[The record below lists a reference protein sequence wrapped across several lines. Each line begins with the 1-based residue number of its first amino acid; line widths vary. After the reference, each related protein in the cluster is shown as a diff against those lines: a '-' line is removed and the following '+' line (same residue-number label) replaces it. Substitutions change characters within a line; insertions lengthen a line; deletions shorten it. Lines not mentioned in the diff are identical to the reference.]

1 MLKQR
6 RFVLL
11 WLLLCFVSLGAYA
24 QEKVLLQ
31 YKAQAGQT
39 MRYRLSGTLSI
50 EAAGNNFN
58 LEITSVVV
66 QKILEVMPDGNI
78 KQEQTTESYEMS
90 FNGQKMPAPD
100 EALDGKVI
108 TVAKSNGEPISRET
122 TRDEDEEDAE
132 QKHLGQTLAV
142 IFSDK
147 PVGAGD
153 KWSYAFKEDSKL
165 GTAPAT
171 IEYTL
176 RGFESW
182 KGIRVARIASTY
194 TAGGGSKVSAD
205 SEILVEVRTGDT
217 VYATTKIT
225 GLSWGQGEVSAAA
238 SAQLEYE
245 RISGSPLP
253 EGVNG
258 EQPKPTPK
266 QDAQPA
272 PQQTTEPKAEEQKP
286 AEGEKKED
294 AKKED
299 PKKKE
304 KTIEEVTKD
313 FEKLEGLFTLYRKKE
328 AGKDTIYMEIRQDQL
343 GKLYFLQATVSDGL
357 PTFFLAA
364 GTPINDILFKLVQ
377 RDEQILLVTPNIG
390 FQANPNTPIARS
402 VRRSFADAY
411 LEAFKIEAKSDE
423 GKRLLIDVSN
433 LFRSDLIQIQQTVSL
448 AAGGSYSI
456 DREKTVYNQVKAFQ
470 NNIFI
475 QTAYHFA
482 GGQQRG
488 GGLAGILGG
497 LAGGANLAD
506 PRSVPITVN
515 YNLWELPVNNGYVPR
530 FYDPRVGYFTTSYED
545 FTREQE
551 DQTRRYILRWH
562 LEKADPNAEL
572 SPPKEPIVFWIDNA
586 TPYEYRDAIR
596 EGILEWNKAFEKI
609 GIKDA
614 IVVKQMP
621 DDADWDHA
629 DMRYNVVRWVTSPSN
644 GYAVALFRANPLT
657 GQILNASITIDG
669 NMARFT
675 RVQFVRE
682 IDPLAAFREAEAR
695 EKHCC
700 DHEHNSP
707 HVCTFAQDTLQR
719 AWQGFVM
726 MELLAGRRG
735 ATKISEREFVQNYI
749 RSVTMHEMGHILG
762 LRHNFVASRQ
772 NTLEELKDGELM
784 RQRGTVASVME
795 YDPFNQMALHAP
807 NTVYWNPTIGPYDYW
822 AIEYGY
828 RIFPDAKTP
837 EEERPQ
843 LREIARRNTEP
854 GLAYET
860 DDYVD
865 RFDPYVTR
873 FDLGRDPLDY
883 WELVIKD
890 THELLEI
897 LPTRVPGPGE
907 SYYDFTRYFFGT
919 LSSFS
924 RAALQ
929 LSRFV
934 GALQMRRNFATD
946 PNAQPPLEPVSAE
959 KQRRAL
965 QLLATYIFS
974 ESAFNIPKGLY
985 LQLGPNP
992 YGGGGAIPPDAPVRD
1007 FLSNIQRLTLAR
1019 LMAPDTLRRVA
1030 NNEFKAVDERNALT
1044 MAEMFDTLQG
1054 VIWSEAQSSRA
1065 VPALRRQLQRAH
1077 LQTLVD
1083 MITKNTGAPDDA
1095 RMLARY
1101 HLRQLRE
1108 QLAKQLPR
1116 VQDTYTRAHY
1126 SEAIE
1131 TIDKALNAQY
1141 MLGMPEIRVPSLADL
1156 LGIGAQK

>member
-1 MLKQR
+1 M
-6 RFVLL
+6 LL
-11 WLLLCFVSLGAYA
+11 WLLFLVVSLGAYA

-39 MRYRLSGTLSI
+39 IRYRLSGTLSI
-50 EAAGNNFN
+50 EAAGNTFN
-58 LEITSVVV
+58 LEITSVAV
-66 QKILEVMPDGNI
+66 QKILEVTPEGNI

-90 FNGQKMPAPD
+90 FNGQKVPAPE
-100 EALDGKVI
+100 EALSGKVV
-108 TVAKSNGEPISRET
+108 TVAKPNGEPISRES
-122 TRDEDEEDAE
+122 TREEESEEAD

-153 KWSYAFKEDSKL
+153 KWSYSFKEDSKL

-176 RGFESW
+176 RGFETW

-194 TAGGGSKVSAD
+194 TAGGGSKVSAE
-205 SEILVEVRTGDT
+205 SELLIEVRTGDT
-217 VYATTKIT
+217 VYATSKIT
-225 GLSWGQGEVSAAA
+225 GMSWGQGGVTAAA

-245 RISGSPLP
+245 RIEGTPLP

-258 EQPKPTPK
+258 AQPQAAPKPE
-266 QDAQPA
+266 AQPA
-272 PQQTTEPKAEEQKP
+272 QQQQQTAEQKPAEQKP
-286 AEGEKKED
+286 AEGE
-294 AKKED
+294 KKED

-328 AGKDTIYMEIRQDQL
+328 AGKDTIYMEVRHEQL
-343 GKLYFLQATVSDGL
+343 EKLYFLQATVSEGL

-377 RDEQILLVTPNIG
+377 RDEQILLVVPNVG
-390 FQANPNTPIARS
+390 FQANPDTPIARS
-402 VRRSFADAY
+402 VQRSFADAY

-433 LFRSDLIQIQQTVSL
+433 LFRSDLIQIQQIVSL

-456 DREKTVYNQVKAFQ
+456 DREKTVYNQVKVFP
-470 NNIFI
+470 NNVFI

-515 YNLWELPVNNGYVPR
+515 YNLWELPVNNGYTPR
-530 FYDPRVGYFTTSYED
+530 FYDPRVGYFITSYED
-545 FTREQE
+545 FTREKE
-551 DQTRRYILRWH
+551 DQARRYILRWH

-586 TPYEYRDAIR
+586 VPYEYRDAIR
-596 EGILEWNKAFEKI
+596 EGLLEWNKAFEKI

-629 DMRYNVVRWVTSPSN
+629 DMRYNVIRWVTSPSN

-675 RVQFVRE
+675 RVQFVRD
-682 IDPLAAFREAEAR
+682 IDPLAAFKEVEAR
-695 EKHCC
+695 EQNCC
-700 DHEHNSP
+700 DHKAYNSP
-707 HVCTFAQDTLQR
+707 HACTFAQDTLQR

-726 MELLAGRRG
+726 MELLAGKRG
-735 ATKISEREFVQNYI
+735 ATKITEEQFVKDYI
-749 RSVTMHEMGHILG
+749 KSVTMHEMGHILG

-772 NTLEELKDGELM
+772 FSLEELRNGELV

-807 NTVYWNPTIGPYDYW
+807 NTYYWNPTIGPYDYW

-837 EEERPQ
+837 EAERPH
-843 LREIARRNTEP
+843 LLEIARRNTEP
-854 GLAYET
+854 GLAFET
-860 DDYVD
+860 DDYAD

-873 FDLGRDPLDY
+873 FDLGKDPLDY

-890 THELLEI
+890 THELLQV
-897 LPTRVPGPGE
+897 LPSRVPGPGE
-907 SYYDFTRYFFGT
+907 TYYDFTRNFFGT
-919 LSSFS
+919 LASFS
-924 RAALQ
+924 RAATQ
-929 LSRFV
+929 LCRFV
-934 GALQMRRNFATD
+934 GALQIRRNFATD
-946 PNAQPPLEPVSAE
+946 PNAQPPLEPVIAD

-985 LQLGPNP
+985 LNLGVNP

-1007 FLSNIQRLTLAR
+1007 FLSNIQRLTLSR
-1019 LMAPDTLRRVA
+1019 LMASDTLRRVA

-1044 MAEMFDTLQG
+1044 MAELFDTLQG
-1054 VIWSEAQSSRA
+1054 VIWSEAQSNRP

-1083 MITKNTGAPDDA
+1083 MLTKNTGAPDDA

-1126 SEAIE
+1126 SEAID

>member
-6 RFVLL
+6 RFMLL
-11 WLLLCFVSLGAYA
+11 WLLLLAVSLGAYA
-24 QEKVLLQ
+24 QEKVLLE
-31 YKAQAGQT
+31 YKAKPGQT
-39 MRYRLSGTLSI
+39 MRYKLSGTLSV
-50 EAAGNNFN
+50 EAAGNTFN
-58 LEITSVVV
+58 LEITSVVA
-66 QKILEVMPDGNI
+66 QKILEVTPEGNI

-100 EALDGKVI
+100 EALSGKVTI
-108 TVAKSNGEPISRET
+108 VVKPNGETISRES
-122 TRDEDEEDAE
+122 TREEGEEDTD

-142 IFSDK
+142 VFSDK

-153 KWSYAFKEDSKL
+153 KWSYSLKEDSKL
-165 GTAPAT
+165 RTAPAT
-171 IEYTL
+171 IEYVL
-176 RGFESW
+176 RGFETW
-182 KGIRVARIASTY
+182 KGIRVARIVSTY
-194 TAGGGSKVSAD
+194 SAGGGSKVSAE
-205 SEILVEVRTGDT
+205 SELLIEVRTGDT

-225 GLSWGQGEVSAAA
+225 GLSWGQGGVTAAA

-245 RISGSPLP
+245 RIEGTPLP

-258 EQPKPTPK
+258 AQPQAAPKPN
-266 QDAQPA
+266 AQPA
-272 PQQTTEPKAEEQKP
+272 QQQQTTEQKP
-286 AEGEKKED
+286 AEGE
-294 AKKED
+294 KKED

-304 KTIEEVTKD
+304 KTIEEATKD

-328 AGKDTIYMEIRQDQL
+328 AGKDTIYMEIRRDQL
-343 GKLYFLQATVSDGL
+343 EKLYFLQATVSEGL

-377 RDEQILLVTPNIG
+377 RDEQILLVVPNIG
-390 FQANPNTPIARS
+390 FQASPNTPIARS
-402 VRRSFADAY
+402 VQRSFADAY

-433 LFRSDLIQIQQTVSL
+433 LFRSDLIQIQQAVSL

-456 DREKTVYNQVKAFQ
+456 DREKTVYNQVKAFP

-488 GGLAGILGG
+488 GGLAGILGS

-530 FYDPRVGYFTTSYED
+530 FYDPRVGYFITSYED
-545 FTREQE
+545 FTREKE

-586 TPYEYRDAIR
+586 VPLEYRDAIR
-596 EGILEWNKAFEKI
+596 EGLLEWNKAFEKI
-609 GIKDA
+609 GIRDA

-629 DMRYNVVRWVTSPSN
+629 DMRYNVIRWVTSPSN

-675 RVQFVRE
+675 RVSFIRE
-682 IDPLAAFREAEAR
+682 IDPLAAFKEAEAR
-695 EKHCC
+695 EKNCC
-700 DHEHNSP
+700 DHSQNSP
-707 HVCTFAQDTLQR
+707 HACTFAQDTLQR

-735 ATKISEREFVQNYI
+735 ATKTTEEQFVKDYI
-749 RSVTMHEMGHILG
+749 KSVTMHEMGHILG

-772 NTLEELKDGELM
+772 FTLEELKNGELV

-807 NTVYWNPTIGPYDYW
+807 NTYYWNPTIGPYDYW

-828 RIFPDAKTP
+828 RSFPDAKTP
-837 EEERPQ
+837 EAERPH
-843 LREIARRNTEP
+843 LLEIARRNTEP
-854 GLAYET
+854 GLAFET
-860 DDYVD
+860 DDYAD

-873 FDLGRDPLDY
+873 FDLGKDPLDY

-890 THELLEI
+890 THELLEV

-907 SYYDFTRYFFGT
+907 TYYDFTRNFFGA
-919 LSSFS
+919 LASFS
-924 RAALQ
+924 RAATQ

-946 PNAQPPLEPVSAE
+946 PNAQPPLEPVSAD

-974 ESAFNIPKGLY
+974 ENAFNIPKGLY
-985 LQLGPNP
+985 RYLGANP
-992 YGGGGAIPPDAPVRD
+992 YGGGSAIPPDAPVRD

-1044 MAEMFDTLQG
+1044 MAELFDTLQG
-1054 VIWSEAQSSRA
+1054 VIWSEAQSNRA

-1083 MITKNTGAPDDA
+1083 MITKSTGAPDDA

-1141 MLGMPEIRVPSLADL
+1141 MLGMPEIRVPSLAEI
-1156 LGIGAQK
+1156 LGIGTER

>member
-1 MLKQR
+1 MVKQR
-6 RFVLL
+6 RFTQL
-11 WLLLCFVSLGAYA
+11 WLLLLAVLLGTHAYA

-31 YKAQAGQT
+31 NKAKPGQT

-50 EAAGNNFN
+50 EAAGNTFN

-66 QKILEVMPDGNI
+66 QKILEVSPEGNI
-78 KQEQTTESYEMS
+78 KREQTTESYEMS
-90 FNGQKMPAPD
+90 FNGRKMPAPD
-100 EALDGKVI
+100 ELLQQDKVVI
-108 TVAKSNGEPISRET
+108 VTKPNGEPISRES
-122 TRDEDEEDAE
+122 TRDEEDENAD
-132 QKHLGQTLAV
+132 QQHIGQTLAV

-147 PVGAGD
+147 PVGVGD
-153 KWSYAFKEDSKL
+153 KWSYRFKEDPKL
-165 GTAPAT
+165 GTVPAT
-171 IEYTL
+171 VEYTL
-176 RGFESW
+176 RGFETW

-194 TAGGGSKVSAD
+194 TAQGDSKVAAD
-205 SEILVEVRTGDT
+205 TEFLIEVRTGDT
-217 VYATTKIT
+217 VYALAKVT
-225 GLSWGQGEVSAAA
+225 GMHWGQGDVTAAA
-238 SAQLEYE
+238 SAQLEME
-245 RISGSPLP
+245 RIEGTPLP
-253 EGVNG
+253 EGANG
-258 EQPKPTPK
+258 DQPKATPS

-272 PQQTTEPKAEEQKP
+272 QEQAAEQKKEEQKP
-286 AEGEKKED
+286 AEGEKKDE
-294 AKKED
+294 

-328 AGKDTIYMEIRQDQL
+328 AGKDTIYMEIRREQL
-343 GKLYFLQATVSDGL
+343 ERLYFLQATVSEGL

-377 RDEQILLVTPNIG
+377 RDEQILLVVPNIG
-390 FQANPNTPIARS
+390 FQADPNTPIARS
-402 VRRSFADAY
+402 VKRSFADAY

-433 LFRSDLIQIQQTVSL
+433 LFRSDLIQIQQIVNL

-456 DREKTVYNQVKAFQ
+456 DREKTVYTQVKAFP

-475 QTAYHFA
+475 QTAYHFS
-482 GGQQRG
+482 GGPQRG
-488 GGLAGILGG
+488 GGLAALLSS

-515 YNLWELPVNNGYVPR
+515 YNLWELPTNNGYMPR
-530 FYDPRVGYFTTSYED
+530 LYDPRVGYFVTTYED

-586 TPYEYRDAIR
+586 VPYEYRDAIR

-675 RVQFVRE
+675 RVQFIRN
-682 IDPLAAFREAEAR
+682 IDPLAAFREAEHR
-695 EKHCC
+695 EQHCC
-700 DHEHNSP
+700 DHRAHNSP
-707 HVCTFAQDTLQR
+707 HACTFAQDTLQR

-726 MELLAGRRG
+726 MELLASRRG
-735 ATKISEREFVQNYI
+735 ATKITEEQFVRDYI
-749 RSVTMHEMGHILG
+749 KSITMHEMGHILG

-772 NTLEELKDGELM
+772 FTLEELKDGELV

-795 YDPFNQMALHAP
+795 YDPFNQAALHAP
-807 NTVYWNPTIGPYDYW
+807 NTYYWNPTIGPYDYW

-837 EEERPQ
+837 EAERPY
-843 LREIARRNTEP
+843 LLEIARRNTEH

-860 DDYVD
+860 DDYAD

-873 FDLGRDPLDY
+873 FDLGKEPLDY

-890 THELLEI
+890 AHELLEV

-907 SYYDFTRYFFGT
+907 TYYDFTRYFFGT
-919 LSSFS
+919 LASFS
-924 RAALQ
+924 RAAVQ

-934 GALQMRRNFATD
+934 GGLQIRRNFATD
-946 PNAQPPLEPVSAE
+946 PNAQPPLEPVSAD

-974 ESAFNIPKGLY
+974 ESAFNIPKRLY
-985 LQLGPNP
+985 LNLAPNP
-992 YGGGGAIPPDAPVRD
+992 FGGGSAIPPDAPVRD
-1007 FLSNIQRLTLAR
+1007 ILSNIQRLTLTR
-1019 LMAPDTLRRVA
+1019 LLAPDTLRRVA

-1044 MAEMFDTLQG
+1044 MAELFDTLQG
-1054 VIWSEAQSSRA
+1054 VIWSEAQSNRA

-1083 MITKNTGAPDDA
+1083 ILTKNTGVPEDA

-1101 HLRQLRE
+1101 YLRQLRE
-1108 QLAKQLPR
+1108 QLTKQLPR
-1116 VQDTYTRAHY
+1116 VRDTYTHAHY
-1126 SEAIE
+1126 SEAID
-1131 TIDKALNAQY
+1131 TIDKALDAQY

-1156 LGIGAQK
+1156 LGIGAEK

>member
-6 RFVLL
+6 RFILL
-11 WLLLCFVSLGAYA
+11 WLLLFVVSLGAYA

-50 EAAGNNFN
+50 EAAGNTFN
-58 LEITSVVV
+58 LEITSVAV
-66 QKILEVMPDGNI
+66 QKILEVTPEGNI
-78 KQEQTTESYEMS
+78 KEEQTTESYEMS
-90 FNGQKMPAPD
+90 FNGQKMPTPE
-100 EALDGKVI
+100 EALSGKVI
-108 TVAKSNGEPISRET
+108 MVVKPNGELVSRET
-122 TRDEDEEDAE
+122 TREEGEEEAD

-153 KWSYAFKEDSKL
+153 KWNYTVREDSRL
-165 GTAPAT
+165 GTVPAT

-176 RGFESW
+176 RGFETW
-182 KGIRVARIASTY
+182 KNIRVARITSTY
-194 TAGGGSKVSAD
+194 SAGGGSKVSAD
-205 SEILVEVRTGDT
+205 SEILIEVRTGDT

-225 GLSWGQGEVSAAA
+225 GLSWGQGGVAAAA

-245 RISGSPLP
+245 RISGTPLP
-253 EGVNG
+253 EGANR
-258 EQPKPTPK
+258 
-266 QDAQPA
+266 AQPQAA
-272 PQQTTEPKAEEQKP
+272 PHQNAQPQAEAQKP
-286 AEGEKKED
+286 AESEKQEE
-294 AKKED
+294 KKED

-304 KTIEEVTKD
+304 KTIEDVTKD

-328 AGKDTIYMEIRQDQL
+328 AAKDTIYMEIRRDQL
-343 GKLYFLQATVSDGL
+343 EKLYFLQATVSEGL

-377 RDEQILLVTPNIG
+377 RDEQILLVVPNVG

-402 VRRSFADAY
+402 VRRSFADAF
-411 LEAFKIEAKSDE
+411 LEAFKIEARSDE
-423 GKRLLIDVSN
+423 GNRLLIDVSN
-433 LFRSDLIQIQQTVSL
+433 LFRSDLIQIQQIVSL

-456 DREKTVYNQVKAFQ
+456 DREKTVYNQVKSFP
-470 NNIFI
+470 NNVFI

-482 GGQQRG
+482 GGPQRGG

-530 FYDPRVGYFTTSYED
+530 FYDPRVGYFVTTYQD

-586 TPYEYRDAIR
+586 TPLEYRDAIR

-609 GIKDA
+609 GFKDA

-629 DMRYNVVRWVTSPSN
+629 DMRYNVIRWVTSPSN

-657 GQILNASITIDG
+657 GQILNAGITIDG
-669 NMARFT
+669 NMARIT
-675 RVQFVRE
+675 RVSFIRE
-682 IDPLAAFREAEAR
+682 IDPLAAFREAEER
-695 EKHCC
+695 EKNCC
-700 DHEHNSP
+700 DHSHISP
-707 HVCTFAQDTLQR
+707 HACTFAQDTLQR

-735 ATKISEREFVQNYI
+735 ATKISEQEFVQNYI

-828 RIFPDAKTP
+828 RIFPDARTP
-837 EEERPQ
+837 EAERPQ
-843 LREIARRNTEP
+843 LLQIAQRNTEP

-860 DDYVD
+860 DDFAD

-873 FDLGRDPLDY
+873 FDLSKEPLEY

-890 THELLEI
+890 THELLEV
-897 LPTRVPGPGE
+897 LPSRVPGSGE

-919 LSSFS
+919 LASFS
-924 RAALQ
+924 RAATQ

-934 GALQMRRNFATD
+934 GALQMRRNFASD
-946 PNAQPPLEPVSAE
+946 PNAQPPLEPVSAD

-985 LQLGPNP
+985 LNLGPNP
-992 YGGGGAIPPDAPVRD
+992 YGGSGAIPPDAPVRD
-1007 FLSNIQRLTLAR
+1007 FLSNIQRLTLSR
-1019 LMAPDTLRRVA
+1019 LMANDVLRRVA
-1030 NNEFKAVDERNALT
+1030 NNEFKVVDERNALT
-1044 MAEMFDTLQG
+1044 MAELFDTLQG
-1054 VIWSEAQSSRA
+1054 VIWSEAQSNRP

-1083 MITKNTGAPDDA
+1083 MITKSTGAPDDA

-1101 HLRQLRE
+1101 HLRQLRD
-1108 QLAKQLPR
+1108 QLAKQLPQVR
-1116 VQDTYTRAHY
+1116 DTYTRAHY
-1126 SEAIE
+1126 SEAIDM
-1131 TIDKALNAQY
+1131 IDKALNAQY

-1156 LGIGAQK
+1156 LGIGAEK

>member
-1 MLKQR
+1 MVKQR
-6 RFVLL
+6 RLTQL
-11 WLLLCFVSLGAYA
+11 WLLLLAVLLGTHAYA

-31 YKAQAGQT
+31 NKAKPGQT

-50 EAAGNNFN
+50 EAAGNTFN

-66 QKILEVMPDGNI
+66 QKILEVSPEGNI

-90 FNGQKMPAPD
+90 FNGQKVPTPD
-100 EALDGKVI
+100 EALSGKVI
-108 TVAKSNGEPISRET
+108 VVIKPNGEPISRES
-122 TRDEDEEDAE
+122 TREEENEDTE
-132 QKHLGQTLAV
+132 QRHLGQIFAV

-147 PVGAGD
+147 PVGVGD
-153 KWSYAFKEDSKL
+153 KWSYSFKEDEKL

-176 RGFESW
+176 RGFETW
-182 KGIRVARIASTY
+182 KGIRVARITSTY
-194 TAGGGSKVSAD
+194 TAQGDSKVAAD
-205 SEILVEVRTGDT
+205 TELLIEVRTGDT
-217 VYATTKIT
+217 VYAQAKVT
-225 GLSWGQGEVSAAA
+225 GMRWGQGNVTAAA
-238 SAQLEYE
+238 SAQLELE
-245 RISGSPLP
+245 RIEGTPLP
-253 EGVNG
+253 EGANG
-258 EQPKPTPK
+258 DQPKATPK

-272 PQQTTEPKAEEQKP
+272 QEQAAEQKKEEQKP
-286 AEGEKKED
+286 AEGEKKD
-294 AKKED
+294 D
-299 PKKKE
+299 SKKKE

-328 AGKDTIYMEIRQDQL
+328 TGKDTIYMEIRREQL
-343 GKLYFLQATVSDGL
+343 ERLYFLQATVSEGL

-377 RDEQILLVTPNIG
+377 RDEQILLVVPNIG

-402 VRRSFADAY
+402 VKRSFADAY

-433 LFRSDLIQIQQTVSL
+433 LFRSDLIQIQQMVNL
-448 AAGGSYSI
+448 ATGGSYSI
-456 DREKTVYNQVKAFQ
+456 DREKTVYTQVKAFP

-475 QTAYHFA
+475 QTAYHFS
-482 GGQQRG
+482 GGSQRG
-488 GGLAGILGG
+488 GGLAGILGS

-515 YNLWELPVNNGYVPR
+515 YNLWELPTNNGYMPR
-530 FYDPRVGYFTTSYED
+530 LYDPRVGYFVTTYED

-586 TPYEYRDAIR
+586 VPYEYRDAIR

-675 RVQFVRE
+675 RVQFIRN
-682 IDPLAAFREAEAR
+682 IDPLAAFREAEQR
-695 EKHCC
+695 EQHCC
-700 DHEHNSP
+700 DHHAHNSP
-707 HVCTFAQDTLQR
+707 HACTFAQDTLQR

-726 MELLAGRRG
+726 MELLASRRG
-735 ATKISEREFVQNYI
+735 ATKITEEQFVKDYI
-749 RSVTMHEMGHILG
+749 KSITMHEMGHILG

-772 NTLEELKDGELM
+772 FTLEELKDGELV

-795 YDPFNQMALHAP
+795 YDPFNQAALHAP
-807 NTVYWNPTIGPYDYW
+807 NTYYWNPTIGPYDYW

-837 EEERPQ
+837 EAERPY
-843 LREIARRNTEP
+843 LLEIARRNTEH

-860 DDYVD
+860 DDYAD

-873 FDLGRDPLDY
+873 FDLGKEPLDY

-890 THELLEI
+890 AHELLEV

-907 SYYDFTRYFFGT
+907 TYYDFTRYFFGT
-919 LSSFS
+919 LATFS
-924 RAALQ
+924 RAAVQ

-934 GALQMRRNFATD
+934 GGLQIRRNFATD
-946 PNAQPPLEPVSAE
+946 PNAQPPLEPVSAD

-985 LQLGPNP
+985 LKLGPNP
-992 YGGGGAIPPDAPVRD
+992 FGGGSAIPPDAPVRD
-1007 FLSNIQRLTLAR
+1007 FLSNIQRLTLTR
-1019 LMAPDTLRRVA
+1019 LLAPDTLRRVA

-1044 MAEMFDTLQG
+1044 MAELFDTLQG
-1054 VIWSEAQSSRA
+1054 VIWSEAQSNRA

-1083 MITKNTGAPDDA
+1083 MLTKNTGAPEDA

-1108 QLAKQLPR
+1108 QLTKQLPR
-1116 VQDTYTRAHY
+1116 VRDTYTRAHY
-1126 SEAIE
+1126 SEVID
-1131 TIDKALNAQY
+1131 TIDKALDAQY
-1141 MLGMPEIRVPSLADL
+1141 MLGMPEIRVPSLAEL
-1156 LGIGAQK
+1156 LGIGAEK

>member
-6 RFVLL
+6 QFITL
-11 WLLLCFVSLGAYA
+11 WLLLFAISLGAYA

-31 YKAQAGQT
+31 NKAQAGQT
-39 MRYRLSGTLSI
+39 MRYRLSGTISI
-50 EAAGNNFN
+50 EAAGNTFN
-58 LEITSVVV
+58 LELNSVAVL
-66 QKILEVMPDGNI
+66 KILEVSPEGNI
-78 KQEQTTESYEMS
+78 TQEQSTESYEMS
-90 FNGQKMPAPD
+90 FGGCTMPAPD
-100 EALDGKVI
+100 EVLSAKTTLVI
-108 TVAKSNGEPISRET
+108 KPNGELISRES
-122 TRDEDEEDAE
+122 TRDDEEEDTE
-132 QKHLGQTLAV
+132 QRHVGQTLAI

-153 KWSYAFKEDSKL
+153 KWSYTFREDSKL

-176 RGFESW
+176 RGFETW
-182 KGIRVARIASTY
+182 KGIRVARITSTY

-205 SEILVEVRTGDT
+205 SELLIEVRTGDT
-217 VYATTKIT
+217 VYAKTKIT
-225 GLSWGQGEVSAAA
+225 GLNWGGDEAAAAA
-238 SAQLEYE
+238 SVQLEYE
-245 RISGSPLP
+245 RISGTPLP
-253 EGVNG
+253 EGVN
-258 EQPKPTPK
+258 EQPKADTPATTDEK
-266 QDAQPA
+266 KPDAQA
-272 PQQTTEPKAEEQKP
+272 TTDEKKPDDQKP

-294 AKKED
+294 A
-299 PKKKE
+299 KKKE

-328 AGKDTIYMEIRQDQL
+328 ATKDTIYMEIRRDQL
-343 GKLYFLQATVSDGL
+343 EKLFFLQATVSEGL

-364 GTPINDILFKLVQ
+364 GTPITDILFKLVR
-377 RDEQILLVTPNIG
+377 RDEQILLVVPNIG
-390 FQANPNTPIARS
+390 FQASPNTPIARS

-423 GKRLLIDVSN
+423 GNRLLIDVSN
-433 LFRSDLIQIQQTVSL
+433 LFRSDLIQIQQLVSI

-456 DREKTVYNQVKAFQ
+456 DREKTVYNQVKAFP
-470 NNIFI
+470 NNVFV

-488 GGLAGILGG
+488 GGGLAGILGG
-497 LAGGANLAD
+497 LAGAANLAD

-530 FYDPRVGYFTTSYED
+530 FYDPRVGYFVTQYED
-545 FTREQE
+545 FTRERE

-586 TPYEYRDAIR
+586 IPHEYRDAVR

-644 GYAVALFRANPLT
+644 GYAVAQLRANPLT

-675 RVQFVRE
+675 RVQFLRN
-682 IDPLAAFREAEAR
+682 IDPLAAFKEAEQR
-695 EKHCC
+695 ECC
-700 DHEHNSP
+700 DHHDHNSP
-707 HVCTFAQDTLQR
+707 HACTFAQDTLQR

-726 MELLAGRRG
+726 MELLATKRG
-735 ATKISEREFVQNYI
+735 ATKITEQEFVKNYI

-762 LRHNFVASRQ
+762 LRHNFVASRM
-772 NTLEELKDGELM
+772 NTLEDLTDGERV

-828 RIFPDAKTP
+828 RVFPEARTP
-837 EEERPQ
+837 EAERPLLLQ
-843 LREIARRNTEP
+843 IAQRNTEP
-854 GLAYET
+854 ELAYET
-860 DDYVD
+860 DDYAD

-890 THELLEI
+890 TQELLEV

-919 LSSFS
+919 LASFS
-924 RAALQ
+924 RAATQ
-929 LSRFV
+929 LSRFI
-934 GALQMRRNFATD
+934 GALQIRRNFASD
-946 PNAQPPLEPVSAE
+946 PNAQPPLEPLSGE

-985 LQLGPNP
+985 LNLGPNP
-992 YGGGGAIPPDAPVRD
+992 YGGGSSIPPDAPVRD

-1019 LMAPDTLRRVA
+1019 LMANDTLRRVV
-1030 NNEFKAVDERNALT
+1030 NNEFKAVDARNTLT
-1044 MAEMFDTLQG
+1044 LAELFDTLQG
-1054 VIWSEAQSSRA
+1054 VIWSEAQSPRPVS
-1065 VPALRRQLQRAH
+1065 ALRRLLQRAH

-1083 MITKNTGAPDDA
+1083 MITKDTGAPDDA

-1108 QLAKQLPR
+1108 QLSKQLPR

-1131 TIDKALNAQY
+1131 VIDKALNAQY
-1141 MLGMPEIRVPSLADL
+1141 MLGMPEIRVPSLAEL
-1156 LGIGAQK
+1156 LGIGAEK

>member
-6 RFVLL
+6 RFITL
-11 WLLLCFVSLGAYA
+11 WLMLLAVSLGAFA

-31 YKAQAGQT
+31 NKAQAGQT
-39 MRYRLSGTLSI
+39 MRYRLTGTISI
-50 EAAGNNFN
+50 EAAGRTFN
-58 LEITSVVV
+58 LELTSVVA
-66 QKILEVMPDGNI
+66 QKVLEVSPEGNI
-78 KQEQTTESYEMS
+78 TLEQTTESYEMS
-90 FNGQKMPAPD
+90 FGGRTMPAPD
-100 EALDGKVI
+100 EVLSAKTTIVI
-108 TVAKSNGEPISRET
+108 KPNGEVISRES
-122 TRDEDEEDAE
+122 TREAEEDDPE
-132 QKHLGQTLAV
+132 QRHLGQTLAV
-142 IFSDK
+142 VFSDK

-153 KWSYAFKEDSKL
+153 KWSYTFKDDSKL

-176 RGFESW
+176 RGFETY
-182 KGIRVARIASTY
+182 KGIRVARIASVY
-194 TAGGGSKVSAD
+194 TAGGGSKTSAE
-205 SEILVEVRTGDT
+205 SELLVEVRTGDT

-225 GLSWGQGEVSAAA
+225 GLSWGAGEVTAAA

-258 EQPKPTPK
+258 AQPTPQPK
-266 QDAQPA
+266 QDAQP
-272 PQQTTEPKAEEQKP
+272 QVSEQKADEKKPDEQKP

-294 AKKED
+294 A
-299 PKKKE
+299 KKKE

-328 AGKDTIYMEIRQDQL
+328 AGKDTIYMEIRREQL
-343 GKLYFLQATVSDGL
+343 ETLYFLQATVSEGL

-377 RDEQILLVTPNIG
+377 RDEQILLVVPNFR

-402 VRRSFADAY
+402 VQRSFADAF

-433 LFRSDLIQIQQTVSL
+433 LFRSDLIQIQQIVNL

-456 DREKTVYNQVKAFQ
+456 DREKTVYNQVKAFP

-482 GGQQRG
+482 GGPQRG

-530 FYDPRVGYFTTSYED
+530 LYDPRVGYFTTQYDD

-572 SPPKEPIVFWIDNA
+572 SPPKEPIVFWLDNA
-586 TPYEYRDAIR
+586 IPHEYRDAVR
-596 EGILEWNKAFEKI
+596 EGLLEWNKAFEKI

-629 DMRYNVVRWVTSPSN
+629 DMRYNVIRWVTSPGN

-657 GQILNASITIDG
+657 GQILNAGITIDG

-675 RVQFVRE
+675 RVQFLRQ
-682 IDPLAAFREAEAR
+682 IDPLAAFKEAEQRA
-695 EKHCC
+695 CC
-700 DHEHNSP
+700 DHHDHNSP
-707 HVCTFAQDTLQR
+707 HACTFVQDTLPR

-726 MELLAGRRG
+726 MELLASKRG
-735 ATKISEREFVQNYI
+735 ATKITEQEFVKSYI

-762 LRHNFVASRQ
+762 LRHNFAASRL
-772 NTLEELKDGELM
+772 NTLEDLKNGERV

-807 NTVYWNPTIGPYDYW
+807 NTYYWNPTIGPYDYW

-828 RIFPDAKTP
+828 RIFHDARTP
-837 EEERPQ
+837 EAERPYLMQ
-843 LREIARRNTEP
+843 IAQRNTEP
-854 GLAYET
+854 ELAYET
-860 DDYVD
+860 DDYAD

-873 FDLGRDPLDY
+873 FDLGRDPLEY

-890 THELLEI
+890 THELLEV

-924 RAALQ
+924 RAATQ
-929 LSRFV
+929 LTRFI
-934 GALQMRRNFATD
+934 GALQIRRNFASD
-946 PNAQPPLEPVSAE
+946 PNAQPPLEPLSAD

-985 LQLGPNP
+985 LKLGPNP
-992 YGGGGAIPPDAPVRD
+992 YGGGSSIPADAPVRD

-1019 LMAPDTLRRVA
+1019 LMAPDTLRRVV

-1044 MAEMFDTLQG
+1044 LAELFDTLQG
-1054 VIWSEAQSSRA
+1054 VIWSEAQSARE
-1065 VPALRRQLQRAH
+1065 VPALRRLLQRAH

-1116 VQDTYTRAHY
+1116 VKDTYTRAHY

-1141 MLGMPEIRVPSLADL
+1141 MLGMPEIRVPSLAEI
-1156 LGIGAQK
+1156 LGIGAEK

>member
-1 MLKQR
+1 MLKQQ
-6 RFVLL
+6 RFITL
-11 WLLLCFVSLGAYA
+11 WLLLLAVSLGASA

-39 MRYRLSGTLSI
+39 MRYRLSGTISI
-50 EAAGNNFN
+50 EAAGSTFN
-58 LEITSVVV
+58 LELTSVVA
-66 QKILEVMPDGNI
+66 QKIVAVSPEGNI
-78 KQEQTTESYEMS
+78 TQEQTTESYEMS
-90 FNGQKMPAPD
+90 FGGRTMPAPD
-100 EALDGKVI
+100 EALSAKTTTVI
-108 TVAKSNGEPISRET
+108 KPNGEVISREST
-122 TRDEDEEDAE
+122 VEETAEDAE
-132 QKHLGQTLAV
+132 QRHLGQTLAV
-142 IFSDK
+142 VFSDQ

-153 KWSYAFKEDSKL
+153 KWSYTFKDDSKL

-176 RGFESW
+176 RGFETW
-182 KGIRVARIASTY
+182 KGVRVARIASAY
-194 TAGGGSKVSAD
+194 TAGGGSKTTAE
-205 SEILVEVRTGDT
+205 SELLIEVRTGDT
-217 VYATTKIT
+217 VYAKTEIE
-225 GLSWGQGEVSAAA
+225 GLSWGGGEVEAAA

-245 RISGSPLP
+245 RISGAPLP

-258 EQPKPTPK
+258 AATAAPAKQETPQAQTQTSEQKP
-266 QDAQPA
+266 D
-272 PQQTTEPKAEEQKP
+272 EQKP
-286 AEGEKKED
+286 AEGE
-294 AKKED
+294 KKED

-328 AGKDTIYMEIRQDQL
+328 AGKDTIYMEVRRDQL
-343 GKLYFLQATVSDGL
+343 EKLYFLQATVSEGL

-377 RDEQILLVTPNIG
+377 RDEQILLVVPNYG

-411 LEAFKIEAKSDE
+411 LESFKIEAKSDE

-433 LFRSDLIQIQQTVSL
+433 LFRSDLIQIQQIVNL

-456 DREKTVYNQVKAFQ
+456 DREKTVYNQVKAFP
-470 NNIFI
+470 NNVFV

-497 LAGGANLAD
+497 LAGSANLAD

-515 YNLWELPVNNGYVPR
+515 YNLWELPVNNGYTPR
-530 FYDPRVGYFTTSYED
+530 FYDPRVGYFTTEYTD
-545 FTREQE
+545 FTRELE

-586 TPYEYRDAIR
+586 VPYEYRDAVR

-609 GIKDA
+609 GVKDA

-629 DMRYNVVRWVTSPSN
+629 DMRYNVIRWVTSPAN

-657 GQILNASITIDG
+657 GQILNASITVDG
-669 NMARFT
+669 NMARIT
-675 RVQFVRE
+675 RVQFLRQ
-682 IDPLAAFREAEAR
+682 IDPLAAFKEAEQR
-695 EKHCC
+695 ECC
-700 DHEHNSP
+700 DHANHNAP
-707 HVCTFAQDTLQR
+707 HACTFAQDTAQR

-726 MELLAGRRG
+726 MELLAGKRG
-735 ATKISEREFVQNYI
+735 ATKISEQEFVSNYI
-749 RSVTMHEMGHILG
+749 RSVVMHEMGHILG
-762 LRHNFVASRQ
+762 LRHNFVASRL
-772 NTLEELKDGELM
+772 NTLEDLKDGERV

-828 RIFPDAKTP
+828 RIFPDARTP
-837 EEERPQ
+837 EAERPRLMQ
-843 LREIARRNTEP
+843 IAQRNTEP
-854 GLAYET
+854 ELAYET
-860 DDYVD
+860 DDYAD

-873 FDLGRDPLDY
+873 FDLGRDPLEY

-890 THELLEI
+890 THELLEV
-897 LPTRVPGPGE
+897 LPTRVPGPNE

-919 LSSFS
+919 LASFS
-924 RAALQ
+924 RAATQ

-934 GALQMRRNFATD
+934 GALQIRRNFASD
-946 PNAQPPLEPVSAE
+946 PNAQPPLEPLSGE
-959 KQRRAL
+959 QQRRAL

-992 YGGGGAIPPDAPVRD
+992 YGGGSSIPPDAPVRD
-1007 FLSNIQRLTLAR
+1007 FLSNIQRLTLTR
-1019 LMAPDTLRRVA
+1019 LMAPDTLRRVV
-1030 NNEFKAVDERNALT
+1030 NNEFKAVDVRNTLT
-1044 MAEMFDTLQG
+1044 LAELFDTLQG
-1054 VIWSEAQSSRA
+1054 VIWSEAQSPRE
-1065 VPALRRQLQRAH
+1065 VPALRRLLQRAH

-1101 HLRQLRE
+1101 HLRQLRD
-1108 QLAKQLPR
+1108 QLSKQLPR
-1116 VQDTYTRAHY
+1116 VKDTYTRAHY

-1141 MLGMPEIRVPSLADL
+1141 MLGMPEVRVPSLAEI
-1156 LGIGAQK
+1156 LGIGDQP